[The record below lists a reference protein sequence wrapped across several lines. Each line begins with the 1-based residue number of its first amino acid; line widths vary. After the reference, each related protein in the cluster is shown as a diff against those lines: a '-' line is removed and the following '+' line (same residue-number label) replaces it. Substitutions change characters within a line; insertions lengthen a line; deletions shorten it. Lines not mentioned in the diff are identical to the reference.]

1 MIHSVTNTIS
11 QNMGGRAYPVRHYP
25 IAIRLRDR
33 GGSRHSMSCA
43 ISSEWG
49 LFGRKTRSAI
59 QGTSSPRKY
68 VRKMLNILQFASN
81 IFNCAGCALA
91 LSDTVVTNIKRVVP
105 SDAACWKQFLSR
117 YARTN
122 FPTFP
127 RSYVRKMLNILQFA
141 SNIF

>member
-68 VRKMLNILQFASN
+68 VRKMLDILQFASN

-105 SDAACWKQFLSR
+105 SRAPTSFAW
-117 YARTN
+117 RTR
-122 FPTFP
+122 PP
-127 RSYVRKMLNILQFA
+127 RKYVRKMLNILQFA